1 MDLISARGYLCC
13 VQYDAAVDPVIART
27 KVKEESQ
34 VAGRASV
41 LVVPNLNVGNIVYK
55 VGTLVFPDCDVCIYI
70 GQLVGCVLQTKN
82 WISDALH
89 ILCLP

>member
-1 MDLISARGYLCC
+1 MS
-13 VQYDAAVDPVIART
+13 VQYDAAVDPVIAKT

-55 VGTLVFPDCDVCIYI
+55 VSSTLPNPPLDKLWPFGHKMWLGDMAVFRGVWKYLQKCA
-70 GQLVGCVLQTKN
+70 QLSGP
-82 WISDALH
+82 W
-89 ILCLP
+89 